1 MSSLIFERE
10 RERERERSVT
20 VYLRRKTSDWLIT
33 TIVPVRSS
41 TLRRTLYKW
50 RPFYAISDATAIAK
64 HLNLEMYA
72 RRTPRISKT
81 ADFSTNNALSTSFIP
96 ALFSIIIPH
105 NITVLVFTARRYA
118 GVHRPAAGAVLPAVN
133 DRTEGVPHRWCT
145 CLERSSL

>member
-1 MSSLIFERE
+1 MSSLIFETERE

-96 ALFSIIIPH
+96 VLFSIIIPH

-118 GVHRPAAGAVLPAVN
+118 SASVLCN
-133 DRTEGVPHRWCT
+133 F
-145 CLERSSL
+145 